1 MGLQSTSIQLN
12 RNTIYLLVGP
22 NGSGKST
29 LLKILSGLIKPTTGE
44 GSVLGT
50 DLKNINTLHNQL
62 GFVPDIQPSIP
73 NVTPRKFFRTL
84 RILRGLDKSYDKKW
98 LEYCENFQLAKWIDR
113 PLNWFSQGML
123 KRISIVT
130 GVFHEPKLLFMDE
143 PLENL
148 DTEGKTILDNL
159 LQDLLNKGCTIVISS
174 HILKDDG
181 FNILKPQIL
190 FMENLF
196 DRVS

>member
-1 MGLQSTSIQLN
+1 MD

-29 LLKILSGLIKPTTGE
+29 LLKILTGLIKPTTGE
-44 GSVLGT
+44 GRVLGT
-50 DLKNINTLHNQL
+50 TLRNIDTLDNQL

-73 NVTPRKFFRTL
+73 NVTPRKFFKTL
-84 RILRGLDKSYDKKW
+84 RILRGLDQSYDKKW
-98 LEYCENFQLAKWIDR
+98 LEYCEKFQLMKWIDR

-123 KRISIVT
+123 KRISIIT
-130 GVFHEPKLLFMDE
+130 GIFHEPRLLFMDE

-148 DTEGKTILDNL
+148 DTEGKTLLEKL
-159 LQDLLNKGCTIVISS
+159 LQELLNKGCTIVISS

-181 FNILKPQIL
+181 FNTLKPKIL
-190 FMENLF
+190 FIEDLF
-196 DRVS
+196 QNVS